1 MQVSRALVSIAAVI
15 VIIAGIAAAK
25 SILVPFFFAV
35 FIAVIAAGVY
45 LRIQGLGVPSWL
57 AIGVIALGSI
67 GFFFALIIL
76 VFTSIDQFRE
86 VLPEYSERFQGYRD
100 GVVNQLVDW
109 GIEVPAGSTEEVF
122 NFDSAMQIFLSML
135 SSFGNILGYMVLVLA
150 MVIFIFMEVA
160 VFPRK
165 VKAAFGET
173 GNVLGFIGEVN
184 HAIEQY
190 FFIKTISNALSG
202 LIVAGWMALFGVEFA
217 LFWGMMTF
225 LLNYIPYFGAILAAV
240 PAIVL
245 GLLSGGPVVAGAMAF
260 IFIAMSFFFGN
271 FFEPRLLG
279 QSVNLSIL
287 FIFLAMLFW
296 GLDFGAGGDDI
307 CRAAHRCLEDNLGNE
322 RPHPLD
328 GDIIGGW
335 PSQELK
341 SSKINS

>member
-1 MQVSRALVSIAAVI
+1 MQVSRALVSVAAVI

-35 FIAVIAAGVY
+35 FIAVIAAGIY
-45 LRIQGLGVPSWL
+45 LRLQKIGIPSWL
-57 AIGVIALGSI
+57 SIVVIGIASI
-67 GFFFALIIL
+67 GFFVALVVL
-76 VFTSIDQFRE
+76 VFTSIDQFRA
-86 VLPEYSERFQGYRD
+86 VLPEYSEQFQGYRD
-100 GVVNQLVDW
+100 GVISQFNNW
-109 GIEVPAGSTEEVF
+109 GIEIPVSSTDEVF
-122 NFDSAMQIFLSML
+122 NFDSAMQIVLSLL
-135 SSFGNILGYMVLVLA
+135 SSFGNILGYVVLVLA

-202 LIVAGWMALFGVEFA
+202 IIVALWMMLFGVEFA

-225 LLNYIPYFGAILAAV
+225 LLNYIPYFGAILSAV

-245 GLLSGGPVVAGAMAF
+245 GLLSGGLVTAGAMAF

-271 FFEPRLLG
+271 YFEPKLLG

-296 GLDFGAGGDDI
+296 GWILGPVGMIFAVPLTAALKIVLEMNDRTRWMGILLAAG
-307 CRAAHRCLEDNLGNE
+307 
-322 RPHPLD
+322 PP
-328 GDIIGGW
+328 
-335 PSQELK
+335 K
-341 SSKINS
+341 K